1 MNIARTDYLPALN
14 ASGAYKYDK
23 PGKNIGYE
31 LKNNYYQAG
40 LDASW
45 ELDIWGGGRRQSEA
59 AQALFKAAAAD
70 LDNVRV
76 TLVAEIADTYIGL
89 RTVQEQLRISREN
102 LKLQRDIAGLVA
114 EKYLSLIHI

>member
-1 MNIARTDYLPALN
+1 MTNPAKYRLRIEKQLL
-14 ASGAYKYDK
+14 SGR
-23 PGKNIGYE
+23 
-31 LKNNYYQAG
+31 

-89 RTVQEQLRISREN
+89 RTAQEQLRISREN
-102 LKLQRDIAGLVA
+102 LKLQRDIAGLVT
-114 EKYLSLIHI
+114 ENIVPV